1 MNTNAPDAKN
11 GDGTTSQ
18 THIRATEGG
27 RGYRDAETLRRL
39 YHDEGLSTTD
49 IDERFD
55 VDRST
60 ITRCC
65 EQELTAADIAT
76 RYDCSETTV
85 YRRLDGVG
93 IQRRGRRKALGRS
106 HAALYTTANGD
117 EMWVPGGEASH
128 EPAVHQLLAIANG
141 ESAERMFSDGECQ
154 LHHKNHIPWDNRPE
168 NIELL
173 SASEHA
179 RHHAAQSESE
189 TDH

>member
-18 THIRATEGG
+18 THIRATDGG

-49 IDERFD
+49 IAERFD

-60 ITRCC
+60 ITRW
-65 EQELTAADIAT
+65 
-76 RYDCSETTV
+76 Y
-85 YRRLDGVG
+85 
-93 IQRRGRRKALGRS
+93 
-106 HAALYTTANGD
+106 

-154 LHHKNHIPWDNRPE
+154 LHYKNHIPWDNRPE